1 MYHVFSPFA
10 FFANYPL
17 TSKRSHP
24 KAQRRRH
31 IKYFL
36 CLTSVRNCFP
46 VVVGCSVILCCALLD
61 KVLTSQQ
68 KHLGDTWGFWCPVT
82 MFVWLMGV
90 VRMISTLAAYSLFF
104 IFAEFWF
111 SPGNVKFILDITF
124 SFFLHCITC
133 FIWSRHTE
141 ALMMDLSRRTR
152 ACALT
157 FPHAALSIC
166 NPQILYISFEGS
178 ICINDFAPCQFLTA
192 DSGDCWA
199 VWLQPCGF
207 SPDRGQTLVWQSDL
221 QSGDSFPADQITRDW
236 FWAYAWME
244 VISLA

>member
-1 MYHVFSPFA
+1 MSKVHGRKGNKLGAWIKKEPYKHKKNEQGFNLNSHFICSFLFQDYQTNAKFDEGVYHVFSPFA

-24 KAQRRRH
+24 KAQRHRH

-36 CLTSVRNCFP
+36 CLTFVRNCFP

-104 IFAEFWF
+104 IFAEFGLARGM
-111 SPGNVKFILDITF
+111 SN
-124 SFFLHCITC
+124 S
-133 FIWSRHTE
+133 
-141 ALMMDLSRRTR
+141 
-152 ACALT
+152 
-157 FPHAALSIC
+157 
-166 NPQILYISFEGS
+166 
-178 ICINDFAPCQFLTA
+178 FLT
-192 DSGDCWA
+192 
-199 VWLQPCGF
+199 
-207 SPDRGQTLVWQSDL
+207 
-221 QSGDSFPADQITRDW
+221 
-236 FWAYAWME
+236 
-244 VISLA
+244 